1 MTHAAQI
8 GPLAWVLLALCS
20 AVSVMTP
27 PASGQSSRDH
37 VAPSAWRPR
46 LEKIEQAVDQGRWK
60 AAAKQGKRLEEEAL
74 SRSWHGPE
82 LRPVLTELAFL
93 QALAHANLTDPRAA
107 SERLAVWY
115 WHTAI
120 NLDFR
125 VAQRDLTPYG
135 RAARLLLEH
144 PLRREGTIPAG
155 FDPAPSASTVKVVP
169 AQLPQR
175 HAKPIIL
182 NNTGAAL
189 EHHGDF
195 HVELIIDEQGRP
207 HQPVVISSHL
217 HPVIIYASLKFL
229 LTSPPFVPALYDGR
243 PGDIRMALRLQF
255 EVSRW

>member
-1 MTHAAQI
+1 MVRAAQI
-8 GPLAWVLLALCS
+8 RHLAWVLLALGS
-20 AVSVMTP
+20 AGLFSTLP
-27 PASGQSSRDH
+27 SLAQSSRDH
-37 VAPSAWRPR
+37 VAPSAWRPP
-46 LEKIEQAVDQGRWK
+46 LGKIEEAVVQGRWK
-60 AAAKQGKRLEEEAL
+60 AAAKQGNRLEEEVL
-74 SRSWHGPE
+74 SRSWHGSE

-93 QALAHANLTDPRAA
+93 QALAHANLDDD
-107 SERLAVWY
+107 RLAVWY
-115 WHTAI
+115 WHMAI

-125 VAQRDLTPYG
+125 VAQRDLTSYG

-144 PLRREGTIPAG
+144 PLRRKGVVPAG
-155 FDPAPSASTVKVVP
+155 FDPPPSSPTVKIVP

-195 HVELIIDEQGRP
+195 HVELIIDAQGRP

-229 LTSPPFVPALYDGR
+229 FTAPPFVPATFDGQ
-243 PGDIRMALRLQF
+243 PGDLRMVIRLQF